1 MRCGR
6 TEVVVRYLF
15 GFMCVCA
22 LGVIPLVG
30 CTDSTGTGGTGGDDC
45 LTGDGGSGGS
55 SSNAFEI
62 IQEDERQNYGCDGIF
77 LSEDGSQLV
86 LFASSSYDDPA
97 VADEERSYSLRIVFD
112 KASLAEL
119 ATDRD
124 YPVSGEA
131 SWANL
136 EYWENVRPN
145 DVTFVDTDV
154 HTVAIEHVFFYH
166 RCYGCGSEE
175 GAQTIEGHMRL
186 TVNTATQLAGVIEVR
201 IEGDVGFAN
210 IQLYDVTLAFDR
222 DVSGSGLQ
230 DNRGPARPATP
241 RDGPHDVRRGGV

>member
-1 MRCGR
+1 M
-6 TEVVVRYLF
+6 RYLF
-15 GFMCVCA
+15 GLLCVCA
-22 LGVIPLVG
+22 LAFLPLVG
-30 CTDSTGTGGTGGDDC
+30 CSDSTGTGGTGGDDC

-77 LSEDGSQLV
+77 LREDGSQLV
-86 LFASSSYDDPA
+86 LFASSSFDDPT
-97 VADEERSYSLRIVFD
+97 VADDESSYSLRVVFD
-112 KASLAEL
+112 KAALAGL

-124 YPVSGEA
+124 YPISGEA

-136 EYWENVRPN
+136 YYDQNVSPN

-154 HTVAIEHVFFYH
+154 HTPAIEHVFFYH
-166 RCYGCGSEE
+166 WCYGCGGGE

-186 TVNTATQLAGVIEVR
+186 TVNTATRLAGVIEVR

-210 IQLYDVTLAFDR
+210 IQLYDVTMAFDR
-222 DVSGSGLQ
+222 DVPGSGLQ
-230 DNRGPARPATP
+230 DNRGPAR
-241 RDGPHDVRRGGV
+241 